1 MNEPRFVVASVTG
14 WLDIGSSAKEPG
26 VTFSVLDSGYCYR
39 RVAEYRSEDVQKRL
53 IGGFIPGRGWLS
65 NARARELARGMAESE
80 ADRLN
85 RTL

>member
-1 MNEPRFVVASVTG
+1 VNTPRFVVASVTG
-14 WLDIGSSAKEPG
+14 WLEIGSSAKEPG

-53 IGGFIPGRGWLS
+53 IGGFIAGRGWLS
-65 NARARELARGMAESE
+65 NARAREKARELAERE

-85 RTL
+85 RTV